1 MENRVYTPNSNKYKE
16 QQREAAK
23 KDKKISKVINGS
35 VKVKKKSGVS
45 KFADVFIA
53 EDVGS
58 VKSYV
63 LADVVIPAIKN
74 LILDVITD
82 SANMIFGGSS
92 RRKSN
97 LPASKVSYGSFF
109 NSSRSD
115 RRASDRSIKPR
126 YSYDTVSFETRSDAM
141 EVLTV
146 LEDAL
151 DRYGQVTVAD
161 FYDAVGITG
170 EYTDHDYGWIN
181 LSSADIDRTRD
192 GFVIRLPKAL
202 PIDK

>member
-23 KDKKISKVINGS
+23 NEKKINKVVKGA

-45 KFADVFIA
+45 KLTDVFIS
-53 EDVGS
+53 EDVS
-58 VKSYV
+58 NVKSYV
-63 LADVVIPAIKN
+63 LSDVVIPAIKN

-82 SANMIFGGSS
+82 SANMIFGGSA

-109 NSSRSD
+109 NSSRND
-115 RRASDRSIKPR
+115 RRAAEHSIKPR
-126 YSYDTVSFETRSDAM
+126 YSYDTITFDTRNDAM
-141 EVLTV
+141 EVLSV

-181 LSSADIDRTRD
+181 LSTADVERTRE
-192 GFVIRLPKAL
+192 GYVIRLPRAL